1 MSPTDLLSIMTQ
13 LTAVGEEKL
22 KSSNDQL
29 SRTSRATSKA
39 SAAKP
44 NGDTADDTATK
55 EIPPY
60 IIAMFNTVITN
71 HKERQDN
78 ATQEIKEY
86 FEAELDKK
94 HTYYEAEL
102 AKKDKTISELSKK
115 SRANTFNLDALN
127 QYTRSENIKLHGI
140 EYTTGENT
148 NQILKDVGKY
158 CGVEIKDSDISITH
172 RLMSK
177 EEMEKQINPANR
189 DTKVPVIIARLNR
202 RDIKTKLMEGRKNIT
217 TNTQCPENL
226 KKVIIYEDVTPLKS
240 WIMYQ
245 LRQRNDKQAFRYVW
259 SKGGRI
265 FAHTPENAAKPR
277 DQQDKPYV
285 INTPDDLSKIGFSEE
300 EIENIINNVRP

>member
-1 MSPTDLLSIMTQ
+1 MQYDLATCGGTQ
-13 LTAVGEEKL
+13 KV
-22 KSSNDQL
+22 
-29 SRTSRATSKA
+29 
-39 SAAKP
+39 
-44 NGDTADDTATK
+44 K
-55 EIPPY
+55 E
-60 IIAMFNTVITN
+60 N
-71 HKERQDN
+71 
-78 ATQEIKEY
+78 
-86 FEAELDKK
+86 FEAELNKKDK
-94 HTYYEAEL
+94 YYEAEL

-226 KKVIIYEDVTPLKS
+226 KKVIIYKHSDMFGPRADAYLHTHLKMLLNPVNNRIS
-240 WIMYQ
+240 HMSSTHQMIS
-245 LRQRNDKQAFRYVW
+245 QRLASQK
-259 SKGGRI
+259 K
-265 FAHTPENAAKPR
+265 K
-277 DQQDKPYV
+277 
-285 INTPDDLSKIGFSEE
+285 LKI
-300 EIENIINNVRP
+300 